1 MVRGQARAL
10 LSFWLKAAPKS
21 PVEFEILDAKS
32 EALVGQRR
40 ATQSDLA
47 AYAAREVASFWLT
60 HALHSSLALLRH
72 LFESRRVHPEQ
83 VYAELARLGGALC
96 TFSLDSHPRALPLY
110 DHDHLEECF
119 GELER
124 HNDDLRQ
131 QLEWSRRMLETQDR
145 VLQRLGAPPTTA
157 ELPRSRS
164 G

>member
-1 MVRGQARAL
+1 MIERLPTGVEGLDEVLGSGLPANGINLIVGVPGSGKTLLAQQLMFQNATVETPALYLATVSEPFEKIIRYGQQ
-10 LSFWLKAAPKS
+10 LSF
-21 PVEFEILDAKS
+21 FDA
-32 EALVGQRR
+32 EAVGQRVFYE
-40 ATQSDLA
+40 D
-47 AYAAREVASFWLT
+47 
-60 HALHSSLALLRH
+60 
-72 LFESRRVHPEQ
+72 
-83 VYAELARLGGALC
+83 LGGVLQ
-96 TFSLDSHPRALPLY
+96 HPGGREDPRKRI
-110 DHDHLEECF
+110 